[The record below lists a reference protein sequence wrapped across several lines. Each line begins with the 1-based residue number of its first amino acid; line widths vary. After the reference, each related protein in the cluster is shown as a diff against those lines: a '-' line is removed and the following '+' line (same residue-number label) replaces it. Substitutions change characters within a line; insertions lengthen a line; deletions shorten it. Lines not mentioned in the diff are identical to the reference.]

1 MLHHPNSALF
11 VYFSLSIALCVCLC
25 VFVCECVCVIKCAF
39 IGILDYICL
48 FDSHIISCIFCPPIL
63 LLIDHSL
70 PLVILSTRLFTSLLY
85 LPFSLLLFIYP
96 FHFSSLSALFTS
108 SLYLPFSLLLFI
120 CPFHFPSLSALFTSP
135 LYLLFRAVNVSLM
148 SLHSWQNTPR
158 LPVMLP
164 ERIGRNQLEKLH

>member
-11 VYFSLSIALCVCLC
+11 VYFSLSLALCVCLCVC

-39 IGILDYICL
+39 IGLLDYSCL
-48 FDSHIISCIFCPPIL
+48 FNSHIISCIFCPRIL

-70 PLVILSTRLFTSLLY
+70 PLVILSTRLFTSLF
-85 LPFSLLLFIYP
+85 LPFSLLFFICP
-96 FHFSSLSALFTS
+96 FHFSSLSD
-108 SLYLPFSLLLFI
+108 
-120 CPFHFPSLSALFTSP
+120 LFTSP

-158 LPVMLP
+158 LLVMLP